1 MLDILTVSNHYPDRP
16 NVLVLTDSLLAELN
30 LANNTKL
37 SIVKHD
43 NGVIELV
50 PVSEH
55 SKGDIRRLK
64 GLVKTNITAS
74 IDEMNDGITMGAI
87 HGE

>member
-1 MLDILTVSNHYPDRP
+1 M
-16 NVLVLTDSLLAELN
+16 
-30 LANNTKL
+30 
-37 SIVKHD
+37 KHD

-64 GLVKTNITAS
+64 GLVKTNIIAS
-74 IDEMNDGITMGAI
+74 IDEMNDGIAMGAI